1 MAVFFAATA
10 VGAYSQT
17 RSMERDLSPFE
28 GIEASAGFQV
38 SLSSGDTYSVRLTMD
53 DALES
58 YVQCYVKAGVLHLG
72 LDSKAIPKD
81 IKNQYKG
88 RNASE
93 PTLVAVVKLPAL
105 KSVTLADNAVFTS
118 SAEIATSDF
127 TMNLG
132 GSSAVTNLK
141 LTGKS
146 FNLTLAKN
154 ARFTNAI
161 LTLEDEMNV
170 SCDGKAGA
178 TIECKAKNVKIT
190 GSGSAE
196 VNVNATVDEKLV
208 VDSSSYSKI
217 TVSGAA
223 ESLEVFGK
231 GTTAKLDASA
241 FGVNSSYVSITGISV
256 DIKPEKYLELD
267 LGRGAEVTFAGEPA
281 INIVKIQSASVTRK

>member
-154 ARFTNAI
+154 A
-161 LTLEDEMNV
+161 EQ
-170 SCDGKAGA
+170 
-178 TIECKAKNVKIT
+178 
-190 GSGSAE
+190 
-196 VNVNATVDEKLV
+196 
-208 VDSSSYSKI
+208 
-217 TVSGAA
+217 
-223 ESLEVFGK
+223 
-231 GTTAKLDASA
+231 
-241 FGVNSSYVSITGISV
+241 
-256 DIKPEKYLELD
+256 
-267 LGRGAEVTFAGEPA
+267 RGDV
-281 INIVKIQSASVTRK
+281 QSACSYASVVVSLFDDKDLCEEAKRILAAHPEAAK